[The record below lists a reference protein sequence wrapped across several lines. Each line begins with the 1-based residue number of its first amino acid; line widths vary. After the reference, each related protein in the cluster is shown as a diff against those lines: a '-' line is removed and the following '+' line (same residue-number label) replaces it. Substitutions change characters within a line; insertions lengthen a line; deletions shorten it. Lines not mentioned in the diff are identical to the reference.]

1 MKINTLRNKKE
12 HRPPGRRKEL
22 SGKRAVIPLWKR
34 LVDLTCIF
42 LALPLLGPIML
53 VIGAG
58 IKLVSRGPVLF
69 KQQRVGYRGQRFT
82 CLKFRTMECDAG
94 VAVHENYYH
103 HLMRSD
109 LPMTKMDL
117 MGDPRLIPF
126 GSVLRSTGLDELP
139 QILNV
144 LRGEMSL
151 VGPRPCTPFEYDN
164 YLPWHKKRFNA
175 CPGLT
180 GLWQVSGKNKTTFT
194 EMINLDIRYAQQQS
208 LTLDFSIMIRTV
220 PTLVSQ
226 LKELLEKRKQG
237 GENGEASAPH
247 TVAVNGS
254 KTKTNGSHVPA
265 MANPKTLFNQKEQTT
280 CTILSKSAL

>member
-1 MKINTLRNKKE
+1 
-12 HRPPGRRKEL
+12 
-22 SGKRAVIPLWKR
+22 
-34 LVDLTCIF
+34 
-42 LALPLLGPIML
+42 
-53 VIGAG
+53 
-58 IKLVSRGPVLF
+58 
-69 KQQRVGYRGQRFT
+69 
-82 CLKFRTMECDAG
+82 MECDAG

-139 QILNV
+139 QLLNV

-164 YLPWHKKRFNA
+164 YLPWHKKRFNS
-175 CPGLT
+175 CPGIT

-208 LTLDFSIMIRTV
+208 FKLDFCIMLRTL

-226 LKELLEKRKQG
+226 LKELLEKRKQN

-247 TVAVNGS
+247 PLAVNGFKS
-254 KTKTNGSHVPA
+254 KTNGSHVPA
-265 MANPKTLFNQKEQTT
+265 IMATPKTLFKQEEETR